1 MKYLLLA
8 LAALTRAFPFPPQNP
23 APDSS
28 LLLPRSPVPP
38 PQEDLI
44 TRRTKTSPTVTL
56 PSGDT
61 IIGKASLSSVESF
74 RGIPFAEDSGRERLR
89 PPVRLSSPLGT
100 FDATKLAPVCPQ
112 MIVSTSGDNFF
123 ADVVGELL
131 NSPWVQNLAGIT
143 EDCLTVTVQRPA
155 GAREGDDLP
164 VLFWIY
170 GGGFQLGWSDSNDA
184 SRLIEAGLDMNQ
196 PFVFVAANYRV
207 GGFGFM
213 PGAEVLADGAAN
225 LGLLDQ
231 RMALEWVSDN
241 IRSFG
246 GDPDRVT
253 IWGQSAGAI
262 SVWDQMA
269 LYGGKNTYNGRRLFR
284 GAIMNSGTVI
294 PADPVDCPKGQGV
307 YDAVVR
313 EAGCDGAQDTLRCLR
328 DLEYPKFLSA
338 ANSVPG
344 ILSYS
349 SVALSYLP
357 RPDGNALPAS
367 PDVLANEGRY
377 AAVPM
382 IVGSQEDEGTLF
394 SLFQP
399 NITTTSRL
407 VNYLSDLFFLSASRD
422 QLAQL
427 VGNYPTSLL
436 AGSPFRTGIFNE
448 IYPGFKRLAALLGD
462 FVFTLARRFFLRAH
476 ARTNPDV
483 PAWSYLASYKYGTP
497 ILGTFHGSDL
507 PQIFGTAI
515 LPGFASATIQA
526 YYLNFV
532 HTLDPNLSPDN
543 ATQTPRRLPL
553 PPPDWPRWRD
563 DTRLLMQFFAT
574 SARPARD
581 DFRQDSYHFLEQNV
595 KNLYF

>member
-1 MKYLLLA
+1 MKYFFLVLA
-8 LAALTRAFPFPPQNP
+8 GLARGFPSLPQNP
-23 APDSS
+23 APDSSS

-38 PQEDLI
+38 RQSDVL
-44 TRRTKTSPTVTL
+44 TRRTKPSPTVTL

-61 IIGKASLSSVESF
+61 IIGKASSSSVESF
-74 RGIPFAEDSGRERLR
+74 RGIPFAEDAGRERLR
-89 PPVRLSSPLGT
+89 PPVRLSSGLGT
-100 FDATKLAPVCPQ
+100 FDATEPAPVCPQ
-112 MIVSTSGDNFF
+112 MIVSTAGNNFF

-155 GAREGDDLP
+155 GTQEGDDLP
-164 VLFWIY
+164 VLFWIF
-170 GGGFQLGWSDSNDA
+170 GGGFQLGWSDMNDA
-184 SRLIEAGLDMNQ
+184 ASLIETGLDMNQ

-213 PGAEVLADGAAN
+213 PGAEILADGAAN

-231 RMALEWVSDN
+231 RIALEWVSDN
-241 IRSFG
+241 IRAFG

-269 LYGGKNTYNGRRLFR
+269 LYDGDNTYNGRSLFR

-294 PADPVDCPKGQGV
+294 PVDPVDCPKGQNV
-307 YDAVVR
+307 YDTVVR
-313 EAGCDGAQDTLRCLR
+313 EAGCNGAQDTLRCLR
-328 DLEYPKFLSA
+328 DLDYADFLSA

-349 SVALSYLP
+349 SLALSYLP

-399 NITTTSRL
+399 NITSTSRL
-407 VNYLSDLFFLSASRD
+407 VSYLSDLFFFSASPA
-422 QLAQL
+422 QLAEL
-427 VGNYPTSLL
+427 VGNYPTAKS
-436 AGSPFRTGIFNE
+436 AGSPFRTSIFNE

-476 ARTNPDV
+476 LATNPAV
-483 PAWSYLASYKYGTP
+483 PVWSYLASYKYGTP
-497 ILGTFHGSDL
+497 VLGTFHGADL

-515 LPGFASATIQA
+515 LPGFASAAIQA

-543 ATQTPRRLPL
+543 APGAPL
-553 PPPDWPRWRD
+553 LNWPRWRD
-563 DTRLLMQFFAT
+563 DTRLLMQFFPK
-574 SARPARD
+574 SARTTRD
-581 DFRQDSYHFLEQNV
+581 NFRQDSYEFLEANV
-595 KNLYF
+595 QDLHF